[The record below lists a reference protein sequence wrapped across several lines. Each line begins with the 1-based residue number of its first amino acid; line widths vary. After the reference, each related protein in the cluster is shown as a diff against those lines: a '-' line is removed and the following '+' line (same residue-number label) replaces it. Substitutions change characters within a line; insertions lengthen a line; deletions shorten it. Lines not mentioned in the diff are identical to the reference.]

1 MIVLANAEYGING
14 THGNPKGLKGRFS
27 VSSCQD
33 LVDITMKLFLNDSFH
48 EKYFWNSLKK

>member
-33 LVDITMKLFLNDSFH
+33 LVNITMKLFLNDSFY
-48 EKYFWNSLKK
+48 EKYF